1 MSPNENREMQEWASS
16 NGAVFRQRNGSQETT
31 MARSGTLSEN
41 SYYQELKPICDS
53 DNSDKLES
61 ESNIPKYDSDEASTQ
76 SEENDN
82 GESLN

>member
-1 MSPNENREMQEWASS
+1 
-16 NGAVFRQRNGSQETT
+16 

-41 SYYQELKPICDS
+41 PYYQELKPICDA

-76 SEENDN
+76 SEENDKGN
-82 GESLN
+82 R